1 MLGLLAQDGYAIVP
15 DSGQSDLVII
25 NTCGF
30 IDAARQES
38 IGVIEEMLERKRSGA
53 VKGVIVAGCLA
64 ERQKE
69 ILLEQFPEVDQVVGV
84 FGRDEIARVADRL
97 LGGLNEQRT
106 LFRPAAVQAQDD
118 RARLRITPR
127 HLAYLKVSEGCDR
140 FCTFCAIPLMRGK
153 HVTKPIEMVVA
164 EAEELAGDGV
174 RELILVAQDMTYYGL
189 DLYGRTRL
197 AELLQALEQVEGID
211 WIRILYCYPQFFTD
225 ELYDVLGG
233 AKKIIPYLDMPLQ
246 HINDRM
252 LKQMNRR
259 HNRSESES
267 IIARL
272 RATIP
277 GLVLRTT
284 FIVGFP
290 GETEAE
296 FAELLDFAATTKFER
311 LGAFTYS
318 FEPDTPAAKLPDH
331 LPDERQD
338 RAAAT
343 TDGRAGADRL
353 RIQSQPGGPNARC
366 ADRRT
371 GARGQEH
378 VAGPDLRRRTRRR
391 RHHLGCKVHISQPG
405 DLVACE
411 IVAAEEHDLVARP
424 SESTPPKR
432 RKVRPRPRRKPR
444 NHRWRFSTGSSQVR
458 IRPGACLRGPVGL
471 AFLSSRRVGVFHESN
486 QEPLRDGRT
495 GAPEVLE
502 RSEYLDRQPARSRRT
517 RLCLDRVPVLRLG
530 TGYLRD
536 RRGDRRPRR
545 LLRPAAQAR
554 HSDRPPARPPD
565 RQGHRVGL
573 LHLPG
578 DDIRARESCRGWS
591 RPSSF
596 ASS

>member
-1 MLGLLAQDGYAIVP
+1 MQKTPTISFVSLGCSKNTVDSERMLGLLAQDGYAIVP

-38 IGVIEEMLERKRSGA
+38 IGVIEEMLERKRSGS

-64 ERQKE
+64 ERQKDV
-69 ILLEQFPEVDQVVGV
+69 LLEQFPEVDQVVGV

-197 AELLQALEQVEGID
+197 DELLQALEQVEGID
-211 WIRILYCYPQFFTD
+211 WIRILYCYPQFFTE
-225 ELYDVLGG
+225 ELYRVLGES
-233 AKKIIPYLDMPLQ
+233 KKIIPYLDMPLQ
-246 HINDRM
+246 HINDRL

-259 HNRSESES
+259 HNRLESES

-277 GLVLRTT
+277 GLALRTT

-290 GETEAE
+290 GETESE
-296 FAELLDFAATTKFER
+296 FAELLDFATTTKFER

-318 FEPDTPAAKLPDH
+318 YEPDTPAAKLPDH
-331 LPDERQD
+331 LPAELKAERQQ
-338 RAAAT
+338 RLMAA
-343 TDGRAGADRL
+343 
-353 RIQSQPGGPNARC
+353 QEPNAFAFNRSLVGRTLDVLIDSPAPEGKDLWLGRTY
-366 ADRRT
+366 ADAPDVDGIT
-371 GARGQEH
+371 WVE
-378 VAGPDLRRRTRRR
+378 GP
-391 RHHLGCKVHISQPG
+391 HIEPG
-405 DLVACE
+405 DLVTCE
-411 IVAAEEHDLVARP
+411 IVAAEGHDLVARP
-424 SESTPPKR
+424 VESTPPRR
-432 RKVRPRPRRKPR
+432 RKSRPRPRRKPR
-444 NHRWRFSTGSSQVR
+444 SS
-458 IRPGACLRGPVGL
+458 L
-471 AFLSSRRVGVFHESN
+471 AIL
-486 QEPLRDGRT
+486 DG
-495 GAPEVLE
+495 
-502 RSEYLDRQPARSRRT
+502 
-517 RLCLDRVPVLRLG
+517 
-530 TGYLRD
+530 
-536 RRGDRRPRR
+536 
-545 LLRPAAQAR
+545 
-554 HSDRPPARPPD
+554 
-565 RQGHRVGL
+565 
-573 LHLPG
+573 
-578 DDIRARESCRGWS
+578 I
-591 RPSSF
+591 
-596 ASS
+596 